1 MKCLSECK
9 LNNSACEEKNCR
21 MWIDYKKE
29 FNCCLETVEKNGALT
44 LREIADRL
52 GVSFVRVKQIQDKA
66 LEKLNKSAFNN
77 LIY

>member
-1 MKCLSECK
+1 
-9 LNNSACEEKNCR
+9 